1 MDSRARDKFAVF
13 ILSHGRADNVKT
25 LDALRDSGYTG
36 DWYII
41 VDNEDNQIDKYVAN
55 FGEERVIVF
64 DKLQKSLECETCDQP
79 RDRKVILF
87 ARNACF
93 DIAKRLGLEY
103 FLELDDDYDSF
114 FSRYERN
121 GGLSRLYVR
130 DMDSI
135 INEMLEFL
143 ENTSIL
149 TVAFSQV
156 GDFLSGI
163 ESQIYVNRIKRKAM
177 NAFFCKTSR
186 RFDFIGRI
194 NEDVNTYVLEG
205 SRGGLF
211 ISIAD
216 CSLNQAQTQKTSA
229 GMTDV
234 YLDSG
239 TYVKSFY
246 SVITNP
252 SSVKV
257 AEMPSAFRRLHHVV
271 KWEDAVPKIIE
282 EKYKKIKIPK

>member
-1 MDSRARDKFAVF
+1 MKDKFAIF
-13 ILSHGRADNVKT
+13 ILSHGRAHNVKT
-25 LDALRDSGYTG
+25 IDALRSSGYTG

-41 VDNEDNQIDKYVAN
+41 VDNEDSQVDLYIKN
-55 FGEERVIVF
+55 FGEERIIVF
-64 DKLQKSLECETCDQP
+64 DKLKKSLEVETCDQP

-177 NAFFCKTSR
+177 NAFFCKTDRS
-186 RFDFIGRI
+186 FDFIGRI

-282 EKYKKIKIPK
+282 EKYKKVKIPK